1 MTTESLQTPTHDDM
15 GRAMQYFA
23 VSASFLLVFQRF
35 NAYAPKIAS
44 GLVLSAADKTK
55 LVLRRLGFTGINHPK
70 SAAWRVLRNTQFRR
84 YFLGSLVSNLGTWL
98 QNTAQMLLA
107 YQFTHSVLE
116 VGLVTCVQ
124 FSAPLFCGPWASI
137 VANRIGAKETLIA
150 TQWISGGIT
159 AMMAVLDFTHRLS
172 QFPLLIGA
180 FATGLMFTFAL
191 PAQSALIPALVPS
204 DKFDSKAAVVM
215 NSVAYNAGRMV
226 APAFS
231 VLIVMT
237 AGFGYAFL
245 VNAASFVIF
254 ALILL
259 AIKPLSKIPIS
270 RKSRVR
276 DSVRVA
282 LNDRKIVILLMVVA
296 AVTLAEDPILVLGPG
311 LAWHAFHRSDDWSGY
326 FLCALGA
333 GCVVSSFFPRL
344 NVPSTRRAAAALGIL
359 GISIL
364 VFALAPWIW
373 LSVAAA
379 LTAGMSGLM
388 AGSTAQAMLRQL
400 AGPARVLEVMGLWA
414 IAWAGSKPIAS
425 ILDGVLP
432 SLITVR
438 WTGVIMAVPALVPPF
453 VLILMPRAA
462 RWMTQSRSSQPLN
475 KTHEPHTVT
484 ESSFA

>member
-1 MTTESLQTPTHDDM
+1 MTTESLQTPTHDDVA
-15 GRAMQYFA
+15 RTLQYFA
-23 VSASFLLVFQRF
+23 VSASFLLIFSKV
-35 NAYAPKIAS
+35 NVWVVKIAS
-44 GLVLSAADKTK
+44 AVVLRAADKARP
-55 LVLRRLGFTGINHPK
+55 VLRPLGFTEINHPK
-70 SAAWRVLRNTQFRR
+70 SAAWRVLRHAQFRR
-84 YFLGSLVSNLGTWL
+84 YFLGSLLSNLGTWL

-107 YQFTHSVLE
+107 YQFKHSVLE
-116 VGLVTCVQ
+116 VGLVACVQ
-124 FSAPLFCGPWASI
+124 FSPPLLCGPWASI
-137 VANRIGAKETLIA
+137 VANRFGAKKILIT

-159 AMMAVLDFTHRLS
+159 AIMTVLQFTHHLS

-204 DKFDSKAAVVM
+204 DKIDSKAAVVM

-226 APAFS
+226 APIFS

-245 VNAASFVIF
+245 INAASFVVF
-254 ALILL
+254 AIILL
-259 AIKPLSKIPIS
+259 PIAPLSKISTPK
-270 RKSRVR
+270 KSRVR
-276 DSVRVA
+276 DSIHIA
-282 LNDRKIVILLMVVA
+282 LNDRKVIILLMVVA
-296 AVTLAEDPILVLGPG
+296 AVTLTEDPILVLGPG
-311 LAWHAFHRSDDWSGY
+311 LAWHAFHKSDGWSGY

-333 GCVVSSFFPRL
+333 GSVVSSFFPRL

-359 GISIL
+359 GISIFI
-364 VFALAPWIW
+364 FALAPWIW

-379 LTAGMSGLM
+379 FTAGMAGLM

-438 WTGVIMAVPALVPPF
+438 WTGVIMAVPALVPPL
-453 VLILMPRAA
+453 VLVLMPGVS
-462 RWMTQSRSSQPLN
+462 RWLTQSRSSQPSN
-475 KTHEPHTVT
+475 KTHEPHALA